1 MSARRGSS
9 AAFDWVQRSRKKN
22 EVSSFEACA
31 AHIGIA
37 ASGAGWSPVPSY
49 FAMPEDLSRNCPGVS
64 PVARLKEYEKLEGE
78 AKPID
83 PAITLMH

>member
-1 MSARRGSS
+1 
-9 AAFDWVQRSRKKN
+9 
-22 EVSSFEACA
+22 
-31 AHIGIA
+31 
-37 ASGAGWSPVPSY
+37 
-49 FAMPEDLSRNCPGVS
+49 MPEDLSRNCPGVS